1 MKPVVVLFRPQ
12 FSGNLGSVA
21 RAMKNMGLK
30 ELLLVEPEVTP
41 RDAEAKRMAAH
52 AQDVLDQARSF
63 TSLEQALQG
72 FHEVVGTSRRMGG
85 DRPPSLDP
93 RAFAASL
100 STFPEDYRLAL
111 LFGPEDT
118 GLTQRELRHCHR
130 LIHIPSHDDFPSLNL
145 AQAVLVVAYELRM
158 LSELAWAAPP
168 PPVPTALPAP
178 WEDLEH
184 FYRDLEELLAEG
196 GFLDPKN
203 HSGPMGQLRRLFHR
217 AIPTVKEV
225 KLLRGVCRQLRWWGR
240 RPTCEEKIPELEE
253 ASGVFLPGEGEKN

>member
-1 MKPVVVLFRPQ
+1 MKPVIVLFRPQ

-52 AQDVLDQARSF
+52 AQDVLDRTRVFPDLA
-63 TSLEQALQG
+63 QALQG

-85 DRPPSLDP
+85 DRPPTLDP
-93 RAFAASL
+93 RAFAESL
-100 STFPEDYRLAL
+100 QNLPEAHRLAL

-118 GLTQRELRHCHR
+118 GLTQHELRHCHR

-158 LSELAWAAPP
+158 LEELSAEREVAPALM
-168 PPVPTALPAP
+168 PTALPAP
-178 WEDLEH
+178 WEDLEN
-184 FYRDLEELLAEG
+184 FYQDLESLLAEG
-196 GFLDPKN
+196 GFLDPKSP
-203 HSGPMGQLRRLFHR
+203 SGPMGQLRRLFHR
-217 AIPTVKEV
+217 AAPTVKEV

-240 RPTCEEKIPELEE
+240 NHRD
-253 ASGVFLPGEGEKN
+253 S